1 MKSGVVTVKCCIA
14 YMFLPVVLTLG
25 CGAVWAGDEPPPKQA
40 SAPDVTITVIP
51 AGQDVLTTVVQNI
64 TVPARAKVQQPGTNP
79 AAGVSGVAA
88 SQFGQQKAQAAKQI
102 EDRDE
107 ASRAQA
113 HEAEDAVQQAQQQA
127 QAAAENQAQQ
137 ARQAQQQAQSLSHQQ
152 PPPLPH
158 PPTPPPPAVSGG

>member
-1 MKSGVVTVKCCIA
+1 MKSGVATVKCRIA
-14 YMFLPVVLTLG
+14 HMFLPVVLTLA
-25 CGAVWAGDEPPPKQA
+25 CGAAWASDEPPPKQA

-64 TVPARAKVQQPGTNP
+64 NVPASSNMQKPASSP
-79 AAGVSGVAA
+79 AAGVTGAAA
-88 SQFGQQKAQAAKQI
+88 SQFGQQKAQATKQI
-102 EDRDE
+102 EE
-107 ASRAQA
+107 LKEVPQPQA
-113 HEAEDAVQQAQQQA
+113 HEAENAAQQAQQQA

-152 PPPLPH
+152 PPPPH